1 MPKSQVVEPGQM
13 LSFGRAEGSH
23 AGKWTSAG
31 FLLLLQQS
39 WSDVLSRPKELMG
52 QKKRSYRSSSCA
64 GTILPAK
71 KEL

>member
-13 LSFGRAEGSH
+13 LSFARAEGSH

-31 FLLLLQQS
+31 FLLLVQQS

-52 QKKRSYRSSSCA
+52 QNKRIYRSSSCSA
-64 GTILPAK
+64 TILPAK
-71 KEL
+71 SRL